1 MWLLG
6 LLYFYFYAFTFTL
19 LSLLSVFDWQVI
31 NWKTRTSVDRH
42 SQSLDDIHLFSPP
55 TPLGTL
61 PQANTSHSYT
71 FGLPESHISL
81 KNHQHPITQCPA
93 KPSFYGRRSTNC
105 LSLDLLEDEQLLELI
120 L

>member
-1 MWLLG
+1 M
-6 LLYFYFYAFTFTL
+6 FL
-19 LSLLSVFDWQVI
+19 LSTLIGWQVM

-42 SQSLDDIHLFSPP
+42 SQSLDDLHLFSPP
-55 TPLGTL
+55 TPLGTA

-81 KNHQHPITQCPA
+81 KSHHCPVIQCPS
-93 KPSFYGRRSTNC
+93 KPSFYGRRSMNC